1 MDWRNRKYYC
11 ASFSLEAVNM
21 RLELIK
27 TIPTVKIHM
36 GREVPKQP
44 DESTSRGYYDYL
56 ISVSSDESWELEYEL
71 KSAERRDRF
80 CNWKEIIKNETHKLT
95 AHMK

>member
-36 GREVPKQP
+36 GREVLNNQTNQQV
-44 DESTSRGYYDYL
+44 EA
-56 ISVSSDESWELEYEL
+56 IM
-71 KSAERRDRF
+71 
-80 CNWKEIIKNETHKLT
+80 II
-95 AHMK
+95 

>member
-21 RLELIK
+21 RLEIIK

-56 ISVSSDESWELEYEL
+56 ISVSSDESLELEYEF
-71 KSAERRDRF
+71 KRAERRDRF
-80 CNWKEIIKNETHKLT
+80 CHWKEITRSKTHGLS
-95 AHMK
+95 A

>member
-21 RLELIK
+21 RLEIIK

-36 GREVPKQP
+36 GREVPKQA

-56 ISVSSDESWELEYEL
+56 ISVSSDESLELEYEL
-71 KSAERRDRF
+71 KKAERRDSF
-80 CNWKEIIKNETHKLT
+80 CRWKEITGSDTHGLS
-95 AHMK
+95 A